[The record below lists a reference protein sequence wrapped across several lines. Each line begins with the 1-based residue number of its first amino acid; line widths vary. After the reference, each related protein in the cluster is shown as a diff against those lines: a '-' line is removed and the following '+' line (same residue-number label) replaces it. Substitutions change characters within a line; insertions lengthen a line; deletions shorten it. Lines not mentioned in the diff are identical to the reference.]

1 MPEYVEEEFNK
12 ARRALADADRLLD
25 AGGSAE
31 AIVNRLYYTCF
42 HGAQAVLYNRGY
54 EPTSHGAV
62 VRLFGRE
69 IVQDGDAS
77 PDEGRLLNEL
87 RNLRTEADY
96 GYEELDVDVR
106 KLRDTVSDFLD
117 SMETILE

>member
-1 MPEYVEEEFNK
+1 MPEYVEEEFKK
-12 ARRALADADRLLD
+12 ARRALADADRLRD

-31 AIVNRLYYTCF
+31 AIVNRLYYACF
-42 HGAQAVLYNRGY
+42 HGGQAVLYDQGY
-54 EPTSHGAV
+54 NPTSHGAV

-69 IVQDGDAS
+69 IVHDGDAS
-77 PDEGRLLNEL
+77 PDDGRLLNEL

-96 GYEELDVDVR
+96 GYEELDVDIR
-106 KLRDTVSDFLD
+106 NLRNTVGDFLE